1 MTTPTKTHK
10 RAGSKAG
17 NQYGTYKVR
26 TITNAQVNFLKKLL
40 EQKKHNVDVSAINFE
55 EINVQWGTELIDQ
68 LLKAEDKVERLASER
83 QVAFVKSLAQ
93 NKVGGEILLGLLEQR
108 ELTAKEASTW
118 IEQLKNSSNAR
129 SITITDTGAYRYN
142 GVVYSVRKG
151 RQSGNWQV
159 FSLNTDTNK
168 WEYDKVAYKYL
179 YYITA
184 SDRLT
189 LNEAIEASGQTGSC
203 VHCGITLTA
212 VKSVAGGM
220 GSTCA
225 KKYWN

>member
-17 NQYGTYKVR
+17 NQYGSFKVR

-40 EQKKHNVDVSAINFE
+40 EQKKHDVDVSAINFD

-68 LLKAEDKVERLASER
+68 LLKAEDKYERMASER

-93 NKVGGEILLGLLEQR
+93 NKIGGEILLGLLEQR
-108 ELTAKEASTW
+108 ELTAKEASVW
-118 IEQLKNSSNAR
+118 IEQLKNSANAR

-159 FSLNTDTNK
+159 FSLNADTNN
-168 WEYDKVAYKYL
+168 WEYDKSAFKYL
-179 YYITA
+179 YYLTD

-203 VHCGITLTA
+203 VHCGLTLTA
-212 VKSVAGGM
+212 LKSVTGGM

-225 KKYWN
+225 KKYRN